1 MQKSVQGFWRKHVV
15 VHPDKG
21 DDGDDGEDGEHAND
35 NAGGAFGPIGGREG
49 LLDEGKFR
57 VGIFG
62 VGLLVFGAHAGFLS
76 EVRLLRRV
84 VTP

>member
-1 MQKSVQGFWRKHVV
+1 ME

-21 DDGDDGEDGEHAND
+21 DDGEDREDAND
-35 NAGGAFGPIGGREG
+35 NARGVFGPVGRCEG
-49 LLDEGKFR
+49 LLDEGEFR

-62 VGLLVFGAHAGFLS
+62 VGLLVFGTHAGFLS
-76 EVRLLRRV
+76 GVRLLRRV